1 MYGRMLKN
9 YFKTSF
15 RNLWKNKVFSAINI
29 AGLAIGM
36 AACILIMLFVLYEKG
51 FDGIHTKNIY
61 RLDEVQ
67 KFEGMV
73 APQNVALSMFPMGPT
88 LRAEFPEITNF
99 TRVRQAE
106 KYDFSIRDKKIFLP
120 IACFV
125 DSTFLQIFDFP
136 LLKGDRTTA
145 LQQPN
150 SIILSQ
156 ESATK
161 LFGNEDPLGK
171 TITHYTGDTT
181 MYTVKG
187 ILADVPENSHL
198 QFDALMSLSS
208 RYGPNNMENWGGNWL
223 VTYLQLTPAANIAA
237 MEKRF
242 PDYLKKH
249 MAENDNWKFY
259 ELFLQPLKEIHSQS
273 TQITHD
279 YLNYQKFDSRY
290 TYLFTLI
297 AIIVLAIAAINF
309 MNLSTAKSNER
320 AKEVGIR
327 KSIGAH
333 RSQLTAQF
341 LGESVLLS
349 FMALVLAVIL
359 VKLTLPYVSALSNRA
374 LEFSA
379 LYKQSSLLLI
389 GIAGTFGVG
398 IIAGIYPALFL
409 SSFNA
414 ITVLKGGRQTGG
426 NKSNLRNVLVTIQ
439 FTSAIFLIIATV
451 FAVRQLRFMETM
463 NPGFSKDQVMILP
476 LDRITSPKFDA
487 LKTELSA
494 STLIAAVSGSHQRLG
509 NNLHQTGV
517 TFHGDGPAR
526 DLTSSQIVVDP
537 DYLTLYKISL
547 VAGRNFSNDY
557 ASENGKAY
565 IINESLAKELLKDH
579 PKASVESLL
588 GKRFGFGGMDS
599 VGSIIGVAKD
609 FNFNS
614 LHHKIETLC
623 ILSQRDW
630 GFSEMSVKINGVQTK
645 EAIAQVKA
653 IWTKLFPDHPFDYT
667 FLDEHFATL
676 YKADAQVS
684 KVVGILAVLA
694 IIISCL
700 GLFGLASYSAERRV
714 KEIGIRKVLGA
725 SVQNITT
732 LLSKDFIQLV
742 FIANIIAWP
751 LAWFVLHRWLQDF
764 AYCISL
770 SWTVFIMAGIVA
782 LFIAMATISFHAIK
796 TAIANP
802 VKALRSE

>member
-1 MYGRMLKN
+1 MLFN
-9 YFKTSF
+9 YFKTSL

-51 FDGIHTKNIY
+51 FDGLHTKNIY

-88 LRAEFPEITNF
+88 LRSEFPEVENF
-99 TRVRQAE
+99 TRVRQAQ
-106 KYDFSIRDKKIFLP
+106 KYDLSLGDKKVFLP
-120 IACFV
+120 IAHFV
-125 DSTFLQIFDFP
+125 DSTFLQMFDFP
-136 LLKGDRTTA
+136 LVKGDRTTA

-150 SIILSQ
+150 SILLTQ
-156 ESATK
+156 ESANK
-161 LFGNEDPLGK
+161 IFGNEDPIGK
-171 TITHYTGDTT
+171 TVIHYIGDTT
-181 MYTVKG
+181 SLKVTG
-187 ILADVPENSHL
+187 ILADIPENSHL
-198 QFDALMSLSS
+198 QFDALISFSTMIK
-208 RYGPNNMENWGGNWL
+208 PQFMNNWGGNWL
-223 VTYLQLTPAANIAA
+223 VTYLQLTPAANVAS

-249 MAENDNWKFY
+249 MADNEGWKFY
-259 ELFLQPLKEIHSQS
+259 ELFLQPLKEVHSGS

-290 TYLFTLI
+290 TNLFTLI

-327 KSIGAH
+327 KAIGAQ

-349 FMALVLAVIL
+349 LMALVLALVL
-359 VKLTLPYVSALSNRA
+359 VKLSLPYVSNLSNRELQFSFLYRQPAMLAGGLAGA
-374 LEFSA
+374 LMV
-379 LYKQSSLLLI
+379 
-389 GIAGTFGVG
+389 GV
-398 IIAGIYPALFL
+398 IAGIYPALFL

-414 ITVLKGGRQTGG
+414 IKVLKGARFSGGKTG
-426 NKSNLRNVLVTIQ
+426 SLRNVLVTIQ

-476 LDRITSPKFDA
+476 LDRVTSPKYEA
-487 LKTELSA
+487 LKTEISTSSLIAGVSA
-494 STLIAAVSGSHQRLG
+494 SQQRLG

-517 TFHGDGPAR
+517 VFHGDGPAR
-526 DLTSSQIVVDP
+526 ELTSSQIIVDP
-537 DYLTLYKISL
+537 DYLNLYKIEM
-547 VAGRNFSNDY
+547 VAGRNFSQDY

-579 PKASVESLL
+579 PKASMESLV
-588 GKRFGFGGMDS
+588 GKMFGFGGMDS
-599 VGSIIGVAKD
+599 AGAIIGVAKD

-623 ILSQRDW
+623 MLNQRDW
-630 GFSEMSVKINGVQTK
+630 GFSEMSVKIRGGQTK
-645 EAIAQVKA
+645 EAIAQVKS
-653 IWTKLFPDHPFDYT
+653 IWTKFFPDHPFDYT
-667 FLDEHFATL
+667 FLDEHFASL

-725 SVQNITT
+725 SVQSITT
-732 LLSKDFIQLV
+732 LLSKDFIRLV
-742 FIANIIAWP
+742 LIANIIAWP
-751 LAWFVLHRWLQDF
+751 LAWFVLNKWLQDF
-764 AYCISL
+764 AYRISL
-770 SWTVFIMAGIVA
+770 NWMVFLLAGAVA
-782 LFIAMATISFHAIK
+782 ILIAMLTISFHAIK
-796 TAIANP
+796 TAMANP

>member
-1 MYGRMLKN
+1 MLFN
-9 YFKTSF
+9 YFKTSL

-51 FDGIHTKNIY
+51 FDGLHTKNIY

-88 LRAEFPEITNF
+88 LRSEFPEVENF
-99 TRVRQAE
+99 TRVRQAQ
-106 KYDFSIRDKKIFLP
+106 KYDLSLGDKKVFLP
-120 IACFV
+120 IAHFV
-125 DSTFLQIFDFP
+125 DSTFLQMFDFP
-136 LLKGDRTTA
+136 LVKGDRTTA

-150 SIILSQ
+150 SILLTQ

-161 LFGNEDPLGK
+161 IFGNEDPIGK
-171 TITHYTGDTT
+171 TVIHYIGDTT
-181 MYTVKG
+181 SLKVTG

-198 QFDALMSLSS
+198 QFDALISFSTMIK
-208 RYGPNNMENWGGNWL
+208 PQFMNNWGGNWL
-223 VTYLQLTPAANIAA
+223 VTYLQLTPAANVAS

-249 MAENDNWKFY
+249 MAENEGWKFY
-259 ELFLQPLKEIHSQS
+259 ELFLQPLKEVHSGS

-290 TYLFTLI
+290 TNLFTLI

-327 KSIGAH
+327 KAIGAQ
-333 RSQLTAQF
+333 RTQLTAQF

-349 FMALVLAVIL
+349 LMALVLALVL
-359 VKLTLPYVSALSNRA
+359 VKLSLPYVSNLSNRE
-374 LEFSA
+374 LQFSF
-379 LYKQSSLLLI
+379 LYSQPTMLI
-389 GIAGTFGVG
+389 GGLAGALMVGV
-398 IIAGIYPALFL
+398 IAGIYPALFL

-414 ITVLKGGRQTGG
+414 IKVLKGARFSGGKTG
-426 NKSNLRNVLVTIQ
+426 SLRNVLVTIQ

-451 FAVRQLRFMETM
+451 FAVRQLRFMQTM

-476 LDRITSPKFDA
+476 LDRVTSPKYDA
-487 LKTELSA
+487 LKTEISA
-494 STLIAAVSGSHQRLG
+494 SSLIAGVSASQQRLG

-517 TFHGDGPAR
+517 VFHGDGPAR
-526 DLTSSQIVVDP
+526 ELTSSQIIVDP
-537 DYLTLYKISL
+537 DYLNLYKIEM
-547 VAGRNFSNDY
+547 VAGRNFSQDY

-579 PKASVESLL
+579 PKASMESLI
-588 GKRFGFGGMDS
+588 GKMFGFGGMDS
-599 VGSIIGVAKD
+599 AGAIIGVAKD

-623 ILSQRDW
+623 MLNQRDW
-630 GFSEMSVKINGVQTK
+630 GFSEMSVKIRGGQTK
-645 EAIAQVKA
+645 EAIAQVKS
-653 IWTKLFPDHPFDYT
+653 IWTKFFPDHPFDYT
-667 FLDEHFATL
+667 FLDEHFASL

-725 SVQNITT
+725 SVQSITT
-732 LLSKDFIQLV
+732 LLSKDFIRLV
-742 FIANIIAWP
+742 LIANIIAWP
-751 LAWFVLHRWLQDF
+751 LAWFVLNKWLQDF
-764 AYCISL
+764 AYRISL
-770 SWTVFIMAGIVA
+770 NWMVFLLAGAVA
-782 LFIAMATISFHAIK
+782 ILIAMLTISFHAIK
-796 TAIANP
+796 TAMANP